1 MNLATS
7 ADADA
12 AFPENTDRSVAS
24 RFGTAPAK
32 LSTSAA
38 GWSRGPCRRKNLMFT
53 VAQRLT
59 VVLGAL
65 ITSAAAVAVAVPVLP
80 IV

>member
-1 MNLATS
+1 
-7 ADADA
+7 
-12 AFPENTDRSVAS
+12 
-24 RFGTAPAK
+24 
-32 LSTSAA
+32 
-38 GWSRGPCRRKNLMFT
+38 MFT